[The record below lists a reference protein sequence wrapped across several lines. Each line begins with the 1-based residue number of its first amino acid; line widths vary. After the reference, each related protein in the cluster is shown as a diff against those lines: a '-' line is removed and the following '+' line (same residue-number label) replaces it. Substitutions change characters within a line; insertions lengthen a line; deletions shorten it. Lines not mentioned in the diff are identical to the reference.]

1 MVPKITTPH
10 SIRRALNYNEQ
21 KVKDGQAELIHAG
34 NFLQRPEEMNFYH
47 KLERFQKLMDLNT
60 RSRTKTVH
68 ISLNFHPSENEKLT
82 KELLREIANEYM
94 RRIGFENQ
102 PYLVYQHYDAGHPH
116 VHIVS
121 TTIQE
126 DGSRINTHNLGR
138 NQSET
143 ARKELE
149 IEYGL
154 IQADK
159 GMTHDLSREL
169 VQKEAFGQ
177 KIKYGKSETRRSIA
191 NVLDAVVNQYK
202 YTSLPELNAVLREY
216 NVAADRGQED
226 GRIFKNRGLTYRILD
241 ENGQKVG
248 VPVKASSIYS
258 KPTLA
263 FLESKFSVNALRREQ
278 DLPRMKAALDWILL
292 KSPGSLEEY
301 KTALVRES
309 ISVAIRRGDQGRVY
323 GLTYIDHQTKAVF
336 NGSDIGKAY
345 SANQIIQRFNNE
357 ATQELIK
364 DRNRKKGL
372 RPEAMISEKPKGQ
385 KQIKSSNKERV
396 TGVSIGLPRG
406 SSSAIEILLNPET
419 NLEKIPFE
427 LKRQKRRK
435 RNNQQSREL

>member
-10 SIRRALNYNEQ
+10 NIRRALNYNEQ
-21 KVKDGQAELIHAG
+21 KVKGGRAELIHAG
-34 NFLQRPEEMNFYH
+34 NFLQRPEEMNFYQ
-47 KLERFQKLMDLNT
+47 KMERFQKLMDLNM
-60 RSRTKTVH
+60 RSKTKTVH

-82 KELLREIANEYM
+82 KELLREIADEYM

-102 PYLVYQHYDAGHPH
+102 PYLVYQHHDAGHPH

-121 TTIQE
+121 TMIRD

-154 IQADK
+154 VQADK
-159 GMTHDLSREL
+159 GMTYDLSREFM
-169 VQKEAFGQ
+169 QKEAFVQ
-177 KIKYGKSETRRSIA
+177 KIKYGKSETRRSIT

-216 NVAADRGQED
+216 NVVADRGQEN

-248 VPVKASSIYS
+248 VPIKASSIYN
-258 KPTLA
+258 KPTLV
-263 FLESKFSVNALRREQ
+263 FLESKFSENALGRER
-278 DLPRMKAALDWILL
+278 DLPRMKAALDWVLL

-301 KTALVRES
+301 KTALVKEH
-309 ISVAIRRGDQGRVY
+309 ISVAIRRGDLGRVY

-345 SANQIIQRFNNE
+345 SANQIIQRFDNG
-357 ATQELIK
+357 ATQEQRK
-364 DRNRKKGL
+364 DRNRKKAL
-372 RPEAMISEKPKGQ
+372 RPEATISEKLNGQ
-385 KQIKSSNKERV
+385 EEMKSSNKERV
-396 TGVSIGLPRG
+396 TGVSVGLPKG
-406 SSSAIEILLNPET
+406 SAHAIEILLNPET

-427 LKRQKRRK
+427 LKKQKRRK